1 MEQGTYH
8 FVGVGGI
15 GMSAIARIL
24 IARGESVSGS
34 DVKSTPLIEQ
44 LQAEGA
50 RVTIGHDA
58 GNIAGAHTVV
68 VSSAI
73 DRGNPEYVAAQRAG
87 TPILH
92 RGEMLAR
99 VMHGRRGIAVCGTHG
114 KTTTTA
120 MTHAALRLCGID
132 ASLVLGGIDGLLET
146 NAHDG
151 TSPWFVTEA
160 DESDGSFALLA
171 PSMAIVT
178 NIENDHLNS
187 DDELPA
193 LVRAFD
199 AFLEKLPDDGV
210 AIVGVDNPL
219 SASLGGNARRAKTVT
234 YGIARTAD
242 LRAENLFFDGL
253 GASFDAVAGD
263 DHLGAVE
270 LRVPGAINVQNAL
283 AAIAV
288 ARELDIPFV
297 RIAAAL
303 ARISRRAPPLRYS
316 RAQRTAGGRRRL
328 RASSDRGPCDDRRRP
343 PISSGADR
351 RRLSAAPL
359 FAHRA
364 SWRATSPT
372 RCAARIASI
381 SRRSTRRPSPP
392 YPGVSERSIG
402 EPLAAAGGSVEYV
415 VRVEDLADRVFDEA
429 PHGAMILMLGAGNI
443 TDVAARLAGK
453 RMSATTAQA
462 LRSSIEDRDRETL
475 RGTFGERV
483 QFDAPIAPH
492 TSWKIG
498 GPADALVLAENEPEL
513 AALMRFCF
521 KRKMPWFVIGGGSN
535 VLVGDGGMRGVV
547 VRLGGGFAAIDVR
560 AESEFVIVDA
570 GASAGMA
577 AVTARAASAG
587 AEGIGSLSGIPGT
600 VGGSL
605 RMNAGTD
612 REIGDFVRD
621 VWVQSP
627 AKPEPHAV
635 TVQYFYRHSTL
646 ARDAIVSRVTLA
658 FRRAEPAGCAGK

>member
-146 NAHDG
+146 NAHEG

-219 SASLGGNARRAKTVT
+219 SASLGGNGRRAKTVT

-288 ARELDIPFV
+288 ARELGIPFV

-303 ARISRRAPPLRYS
+303 HAFRGVRRRFDILARSERLVVVDDYAHHPTAVRATIAAARQYHPGPIFVAFQPHRYS
-316 RAQRTAGGRRRL
+316 RTAFLARDFADAL
-328 RASSDRGPCDDRRRP
+328 R
-343 PISSGADR
+343 GADR
-351 RRLSAAPL
+351 VYLAPIYAASEP
-359 FAHRA
+359 A
-364 SWRATSPT
+364 
-372 RCAARIASI
+372 I
-381 SRRSTRRPSPP
+381 
-392 YPGVSERSIG
+392 PGVSERSIG

-415 VRVEDLADRVFDEA
+415 VRVEELADRVFDEA

-453 RMSATTAQA
+453 
-462 LRSSIEDRDRETL
+462 
-475 RGTFGERV
+475 V
-483 QFDAPIAPH
+483 
-492 TSWKIG
+492 
-498 GPADALVLAENEPEL
+498 
-513 AALMRFCF
+513 
-521 KRKMPWFVIGGGSN
+521 
-535 VLVGDGGMRGVV
+535 
-547 VRLGGGFAAIDVR
+547 
-560 AESEFVIVDA
+560 
-570 GASAGMA
+570 
-577 AVTARAASAG
+577 
-587 AEGIGSLSGIPGT
+587 
-600 VGGSL
+600 
-605 RMNAGTD
+605 
-612 REIGDFVRD
+612 
-621 VWVQSP
+621 
-627 AKPEPHAV
+627 
-635 TVQYFYRHSTL
+635 
-646 ARDAIVSRVTLA
+646 
-658 FRRAEPAGCAGK
+658 